1 MKKRSS
7 NEIFH
12 TLNSKKLDDDDYDD
26 DKMILAALH
35 THLLKQKFI
44 ISLFLLNWA
53 IFH

>member
-12 TLNSKKLDDDDYDD
+12 TLNSKKLDDDD
-26 DKMILAALH
+26 KMILAALH

-44 ISLFLLNWA
+44 ILSLFLLNWA
-53 IFH
+53 IFHGD